1 MSFTSICNRSRIFFS
16 SSNSDSNCLISRF
29 CWSFMVSMMVLSS
42 RTCILSSSIAAW
54 LLTAG
59 SIFGFPSVLN
69 RDGELALCPAV
80 PKEDDMGE
88 DATEEREAGPL
99 LAAAMVPGLGGRD
112 VLLSDTW
119 DMVTVLEVFFDTS
132 IPLCASEMCS
142 SLSSSGLGESK
153 ISGLEREEDV
163 SDWDGGRLPVAFGLL
178 VVGWLS
184 FSVDDITESKPS
196 KSISLLR
203 SERSLS
209 RMPESA
215 LPAKSIFGLSPLVC
229 EIGRAHV

>member
-1 MSFTSICNRSRIFFS
+1 MGRPSPPSGQRESQAFS
-16 SSNSDSNCLISRF
+16 TRPWLPNGEPPGNSTHF

-112 VLLSDTW
+112 VLLSDTCEKGKWRGFRAW
-119 DMVTVLEVFFDTS
+119 D
-132 IPLCASEMCS
+132 LCRDC
-142 SLSSSGLGESK
+142 
-153 ISGLEREEDV
+153 
-163 SDWDGGRLPVAFGLL
+163 LPVLGSQTFLL
-178 VVGWLS
+178 YPTPYLS
-184 FSVDDITESKPS
+184 PHTLIIYSLIHKPS
-196 KSISLLR
+196 MACLVQTDHCPRATCIYFQFHL
-203 SERSLS
+203 LS
-209 RMPESA
+209 RQDNPRLVSYTQRCKTAWQA
-215 LPAKSIFGLSPLVC
+215 LQTLK
-229 EIGRAHV
+229 